1 MASALPPTKK
11 KERIGWRGRR
21 KFTMGT
27 NNIHN
32 RYLDAEERYEMFVV
46 KAAERPHLLHWTPS
60 YREKNNIVDDYVV
73 HIKDDDD
80 HDDEKKVD
88 YLSETVE
95 KSSTITTVPKLSQ
108 TEYPPPLIDGCDL
121 PGWRCERISP
131 YMNYHSTTHK
141 IKNDSN
147 QDTDI
152 ESPLGG
158 SLNIGPSS
166 TLFRRESQFPFI
178 SSSLYNNIIYE
189 NDKNSN
195 CWWYTAKQR
204 FNIPPSI
211 QRAAPVLHH
220 DEAAMLVDY
229 DDSFYMTNNIAEN
242 GQRCKRKITMFCKE
256 YEIKNYP
263 VKILGATDGW
273 LAMPCYSHRNNNNEA
288 NATDIAVQ
296 DDDCREI
303 HGNSWKDVGEKS
315 ELFEGGGNG
324 GWT

>member
-1 MASALPPTKK
+1 
-11 KERIGWRGRR
+11 
-21 KFTMGT
+21 MGT

-32 RYLDAEERYEMFVV
+32 RYLDAEERYEIFVV

-60 YREKNNIVDDYVV
+60 YREKNSIVDDYVI

-80 HDDEKKVD
+80 HNDEKKVD
-88 YLSETVE
+88 DLSETME

-131 YMNYHSTTHK
+131 YMNSYATTNK
-141 IKNDSN
+141 NKNDSN
-147 QDTDI
+147 QEADI

-166 TLFRRESQFPFI
+166 TLFRRESQLPFI
-178 SSSLYNNIIYE
+178 SSSLYNNVLYKNNE
-189 NDKNSN
+189 NGHMNRT
-195 CWWYTAKQR
+195 CWWYAAKQR

-211 QRAAPVLHH
+211 ERAAPVVHH

-229 DDSFYMTNNIAEN
+229 DDESYTTNYFAEY

-273 LAMPCYSHRNNNNEA
+273 LAMPCYEHRNSNDD
-288 NATDIAVQ
+288 NATDAGQ
-296 DDDCREI
+296 DDDCRATF
-303 HGNSWKDVGEKS
+303 NSWKDVEEKS
-315 ELFEGGGNG
+315 ELFVGGGNG

>member
-1 MASALPPTKK
+1 M
-11 KERIGWRGRR
+11 R
-21 KFTMGT
+21 
-27 NNIHN
+27 
-32 RYLDAEERYEMFVV
+32 
-46 KAAERPHLLHWTPS
+46 
-60 YREKNNIVDDYVV
+60 
-73 HIKDDDD
+73 
-80 HDDEKKVD
+80 
-88 YLSETVE
+88 
-95 KSSTITTVPKLSQ
+95 KSSTTTTADPNLSN

-121 PGWRCERISP
+121 TGWRCERISP
-131 YMNYHSTTHK
+131 YMNYSSITTHEK
-141 IKNDSN
+141 KNDDDS
-147 QDTDI
+147 I
-152 ESPLGG
+152 RKEIGSPLGG

-273 LAMPCYSHRNNNNEA
+273 LAMPCYESRNGNEA

-296 DDDCREI
+296 DDDCRAI
-303 HGNSWKDVGEKS
+303 HRNSWKDVGEKS

>member
-1 MASALPPTKK
+1 
-11 KERIGWRGRR
+11 
-21 KFTMGT
+21 MGT

-32 RYLDAEERYEMFVV
+32 RYLDAEERYEIFVV

-60 YREKNNIVDDYVV
+60 YREKNSIVDDYVI

-80 HDDEKKVD
+80 HNDEKKVD
-88 YLSETVE
+88 DLSETME

-131 YMNYHSTTHK
+131 YMNYCSTTHK

-147 QDTDI
+147 QDADI

-178 SSSLYNNIIYE
+178 SSSLYNSVLYE
-189 NDKNSN
+189 NDENGHMNRS
-195 CWWYTAKQR
+195 CWWYAAKQR

-211 QRAAPVLHH
+211 ERAAPVVHH

-229 DDSFYMTNNIAEN
+229 DDESYTTNNFAE

-273 LAMPCYSHRNNNNEA
+273 LAMPCYEHRNSNDA
-288 NATDIAVQ
+288 NATDAGQ
-296 DDDCREI
+296 DDDCRATF
-303 HGNSWKDVGEKS
+303 NSWKDVEEKS
-315 ELFEGGGNG
+315 ELFVGGGNG